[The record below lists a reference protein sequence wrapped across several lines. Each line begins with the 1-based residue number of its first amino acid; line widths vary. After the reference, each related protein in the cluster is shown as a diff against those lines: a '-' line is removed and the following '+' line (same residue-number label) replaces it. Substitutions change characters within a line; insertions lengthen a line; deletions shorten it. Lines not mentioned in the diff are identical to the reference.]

1 MVWESVFE
9 LAAGDGLCMAPEQP
23 SPGPRRQEGCRAC
36 VRLPG
41 ERCLP
46 RGRGHALPRAPACV
60 ACAPAACAR
69 QLGAFLLLQ
78 VEPGRAEVSGRPCVG
93 WVADLPVTLGAVA
106 VLSNFRCRLRSSVGT
121 GDTRRA

>member
-1 MVWESVFE
+1 MHGAR
-9 LAAGDGLCMAPEQP
+9 AAVPRAPEAGGL
-23 SPGPRRQEGCRAC
+23 SR
-36 VRLPG
+36 VRPTAPG

-46 RGRGHALPRAPACV
+46 RGRGHALPRAPARV